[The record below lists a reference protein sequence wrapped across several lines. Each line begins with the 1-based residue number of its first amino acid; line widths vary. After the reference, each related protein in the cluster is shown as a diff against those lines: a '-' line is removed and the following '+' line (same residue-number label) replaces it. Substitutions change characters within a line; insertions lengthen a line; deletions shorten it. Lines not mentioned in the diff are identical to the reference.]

1 MTKPFKGRQLSP
13 AFLVIA
19 GAGAA
24 AAASTYN
31 TAPKIVAEIEIAEAA
46 THYGHCYVGH

>member
-19 GAGAA
+19 GAA
-24 AAASTYN
+24 AAASAYN
-31 TAPKIVAEIEIAEAA
+31 TAPKIVAEMEIAEAA